1 MVLTVESLQAAER
14 GGYAYVLSHAPDD
27 VEWPVLSEMLE
38 DADALT
44 VELPTGWKTARVA
57 DLTEDNRADFE
68 RTFCGALIR
77 ANKARA
83 EAEAQAHGGQWNEQ
97 RTSEDA
103 ESKAAVERSF
113 AVLPAELPQP

>member
-1 MVLTVESLQAAER
+1 MLTVESLQAAER
-14 GGYAYVLSHAPDD
+14 GGYAYVLSRPPDD
-27 VEWPVLSEMLE
+27 VEWPELSEALE

-44 VELPTGWKTARVA
+44 VELPNGSKTARVA

-68 RTFCGALIR
+68 RAFCAALIQ
-77 ANKARA
+77 ANLRRSAA
-83 EAEAQAHGGQWNEQ
+83 EALARGGGEWPDQ
-97 RTSEDA
+97 RASQDA